1 MRKSKKPQR
10 VLVPAVQ
17 ASSSETSSFE
27 TPLSS
32 DFINPSIWAE
42 AFDLSG
48 VGENMRKHLT
58 TVAPFLLGDA
68 AVYSSEFFA
77 DVGGLCS
84 NGVPFKKLRDEHKLP
99 LEAIVGTYPL
109 NKNENRHP
117 LRHMT
122 DDVAARALRMY
133 QRVYGGTAPDNGEF
147 GTAFVRGL
155 MLDAKRWKINWAEG
169 AAEIAKVCFLH
180 TVSYPILLSMHV
192 HDFRLVPQLSMR
204 SHDFCLVHY

>member
-1 MRKSKKPQR
+1 MAKSKKPQR
-10 VLVPAVQ
+10 VVVPLVE

-32 DFINPSIWAE
+32 DFLNPSIWAE
-42 AFDLSG
+42 AFDLRG
-48 VGENMRKHLT
+48 IGENLRKHLT

-68 AVYSSEFFA
+68 AYYSLDFFH
-77 DVGGLCS
+77 DVGGLS
-84 NGVPFKKLRDEHKLP
+84 IQGVPFKRLKEEHNLP

-117 LRHMT
+117 LRHMSE
-122 DDVAARALRMY
+122 DVAARALKMY

-155 MLDAKRWKINWAEG
+155 MLDAKKWKINWAEG
-169 AAEIAKVCFLH
+169 AVEIAKVSSNGFVVLIIQAEA
-180 TVSYPILLSMHV
+180 TRPFMSIPPVVDS
-192 HDFRLVPQLSMR
+192 
-204 SHDFCLVHY
+204 

>member
-1 MRKSKKPQR
+1 M
-10 VLVPAVQ
+10 PAAQ

-27 TPLSS
+27 APLSS

-42 AFDLSG
+42 AFDLRG

-58 TVAPFLLGDA
+58 SVAPFLLGDA
-68 AVYSSEFFA
+68 ACYSSDFFV
-77 DVGGLCS
+77 DVGGLCGS
-84 NGVPFKKLRDEHKLP
+84 GVPFKRLKEEHNLP

-122 DDVAARALRMY
+122 EDVAARALRMY

-169 AAEIAKVCFLH
+169 AAEIAKV
-180 TVSYPILLSMHV
+180 SLLNFDV
-192 HDFRLVPQLSMR
+192 CLLLVDLD
-204 SHDFCLVHY
+204 HIIID

>member
-1 MRKSKKPQR
+1 MGKPKKQQR
-10 VLVPAVQ
+10 VVVQ
-17 ASSSETSSFE
+17 ASSSETDSFE
-27 TPLSS
+27 APPTS
-32 DFINPSIWAE
+32 DFMNPSIWAE
-42 AFDLSG
+42 AFDLTG
-48 VGENMRKHLT
+48 IGENLRKHLT
-58 TVAPFLLGDA
+58 TIAPFLLGDA
-68 AVYSSEFFA
+68 AHYNVDFFH
-77 DVGGLCS
+77 DIGGLS
-84 NGVPFKKLRDEHKLP
+84 MTGVPFKSLKEEHNLP

-180 TVSYPILLSMHV
+180 TVSYPILLSMHAHDFCLVPQLSMHV
-192 HDFRLVPQLSMR
+192 HDFRLV
-204 SHDFCLVHY
+204 HY

>member
-1 MRKSKKPQR
+1 MGKSKKPQR
-10 VLVPAVQ
+10 VVVPAVQ

-42 AFDLSG
+42 AFDLRG

-68 AVYSSEFFA
+68 ACYSSEFFV
-77 DVGGLCS
+77 DMGGLCM
-84 NGVPFKKLRDEHKLP
+84 NGVPFKRLKEEHNLP
-99 LEAIVGTYPL
+99 LDAIVGTYPL

-122 DDVAARALRMY
+122 EDVAARALMMY

-155 MLDAKRWKINWAEG
+155 MLDAKRGKINWAEG
-169 AAEIAKVCFLH
+169 AAEIAKV
-180 TVSYPILLSMHV
+180 SLLNFDV
-192 HDFRLVPQLSMR
+192 
-204 SHDFCLVHY
+204 CLVLVDLDHIIID